1 MACRASTLL
10 SSPTA
15 VSESEG
21 EGEGRGV
28 QRVDDGGEG
37 RVAARGAVEAEWE
50 RRTSRDW
57 VASSTPELTGSAERE
72 SSVDAESSSS
82 PMAGAGVSDDKE
94 ELVRSSEPG

>member
-15 VSESEG
+15 VSESGG

-37 RVAARGAVEAEWE
+37 RMAVEGAVEAEWE

-57 VASSTPELTGSAERE
+57 VASSSELTGSAERE